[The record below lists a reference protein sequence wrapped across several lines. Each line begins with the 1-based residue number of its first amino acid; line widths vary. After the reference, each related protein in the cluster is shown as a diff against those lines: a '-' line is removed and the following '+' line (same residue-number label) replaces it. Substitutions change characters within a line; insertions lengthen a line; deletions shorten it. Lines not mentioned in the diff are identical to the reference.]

1 MTRML
6 LGAVAALAC
15 ACGGSSSTNTS
26 SGNPGGLDLSGTWS
40 ATWTSRDG
48 QIGQGTMQLTQTATG
63 ISGTVLVSGSPCF
76 ANGDVSGSLAG
87 DELTG
92 SMTAGGASVTFDTT
106 VDGSQ
111 MSGTYDAVSAGA
123 CTGDTGTLIATR

>member
-15 ACGGSSSTNTS
+15 ACGGSSSNDVGN
-26 SGNPGGLDLSGTWS
+26 GNPGGLDMTGTWN

-63 ISGTVLVSGSPCF
+63 ITGTAIVSGSPCF

-92 SMTAGGASVTFDTT
+92 QMTAGGASVTFDTT

-111 MSGTYDAVSAGA
+111 MSGTYDAVNAGA
-123 CTGDTGTLIATR
+123 CTGDTGTIIATR

>member
-15 ACGGSSSTNTS
+15 ACGGSSSNITS
-26 SGNPGGLDLSGTWS
+26 SGNPDGLDLSGTWN

-63 ISGTVLVSGSPCF
+63 ITGTVLVSGSPCF
-76 ANGDVSGSLAG
+76 VNGDVSGSLAG